1 MEQVRSHLRQ
11 SVLQVAAEY
20 LLFRGQ
26 LGLEQNL
33 PLPETAAGSIM
44 DAVGAASLSRLGA
57 PATLRLLAAA
67 NIR

>member
-33 PLPETAAGSIM
+33 PLLETAVVGIT
-44 DAVGAASLSRLGA
+44 AVVASLSRLLRRA
-57 PATLRLLAAA
+57 ATLRLLAAA